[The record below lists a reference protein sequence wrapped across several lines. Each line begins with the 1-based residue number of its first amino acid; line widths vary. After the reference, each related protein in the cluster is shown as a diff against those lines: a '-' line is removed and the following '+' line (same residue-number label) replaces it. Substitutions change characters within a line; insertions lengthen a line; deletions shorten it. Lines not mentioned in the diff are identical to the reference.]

1 VESVLMAH
9 GSLADVVV
17 HAVPSEL
24 TEDDLKITAIRKE
37 GATLSEEELFRWS
50 VDQLPYFALPRYI
63 EFRTELPRSP
73 VGRVLKRE
81 LRDEGVT
88 SATWDVETSGVTYD
102 KR

>member
-1 VESVLMAH
+1 MA
-9 GSLADVVV
+9 
-17 HAVPSEL
+17 
-24 TEDDLKITAIRKE
+24 
-37 GATLSEEELFRWS
+37 GATLSEEELFLWC

-63 EFRTELPRSP
+63 EFREELPRSP

-88 SATWDVETSGVTYD
+88 AASWDLEQTNLTFE